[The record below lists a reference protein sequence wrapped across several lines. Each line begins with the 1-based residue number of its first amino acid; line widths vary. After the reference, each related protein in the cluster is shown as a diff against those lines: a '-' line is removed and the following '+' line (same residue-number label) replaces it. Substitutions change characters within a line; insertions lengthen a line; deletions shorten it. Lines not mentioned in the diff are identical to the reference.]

1 MQSDPELRPG
11 VGSDHQLPGS
21 TSPQRQRRGVRTIV
35 WIGVLL
41 VFALGFYLILRHN
54 QAPQQGQRGPGGGS
68 GAGGGGRRGGAG
80 GGGPVN
86 LTATTAYK
94 GDIGVYV
101 DAIGTV
107 TPVYTS
113 SITAQAN
120 GVVTAVHYT
129 EGQMVRKGEP
139 LIDID
144 ARPYDATLTQAE
156 GVLQR
161 DQGLLAEAQMDL
173 ARYQAALARNAI
185 QKQQVDDQ
193 EKLVEQDQGTVKTD
207 QGTVQY
213 DQIQVGFCHIVAPI
227 TGRVGLRLVDPG
239 NVVQAN
245 SSTVLAVIT
254 QIQPITVVFTVAE
267 DNLGQILPQMRKRA
281 KLTVDAY
288 DHTGQNKIASGTLLT
303 LDNQI
308 DTTTGTVKA
317 RAEFANKE
325 GSLFPN
331 QFVNARLLVNTI
343 HDATLIP
350 TAAVQHNGQAAYVYV
365 ISGGKAHMTP
375 ITVGVTEGLTAQVS
389 GVNPGDQLA
398 TSGFE
403 KLQDGST
410 ASVSTGDGSGAGG
423 GKGSRGGH
431 AGGGG
436 SGGSGRGAGSGGSGG
451 GPGGNNHGGGH
462 GNGGGPA
469 GGSSAP

>member
-1 MQSDPELRPG
+1 MQSDPELRPT
-11 VGSDHQLPGS
+11 VGSDHQLPSS
-21 TSPQRQRRGVRTIV
+21 TGTEKPPQKGIRVLV

-41 VFALGFYLILRHN
+41 LFALAFFLVMHHKA
-54 QAPQQGQRGPGGGS
+54 APQQGAAG
-68 GAGGGGRRGGAG
+68 GGGGRRGGGA

-86 LTATTAYK
+86 LTAATARK

-113 SITAQAN
+113 SITSQVN
-120 GVVTAVHYT
+120 GVITAVHYT
-129 EGQMVRKGEP
+129 EGQIVRKGDP

-144 ARPYDATLTQAE
+144 SRPYQATLMQAQ
-156 GVLQR
+156 GILQR

-173 ARYQAALARNAI
+173 TRYQAALARNAI

-193 EKLVEQDQGTVKTD
+193 EKVVEQDQGTVKND

-213 DQIQVGFCHIVAPI
+213 DQIQVDFCHIVAPI

-245 SSTVLAVIT
+245 STTVLAVIT

-267 DNLGQILPQMRKRA
+267 DSLGQVLPQMRKKA
-281 KLTVDAY
+281 KLSVDAF
-288 DHTGQNKIASGTLLT
+288 DRSGQNKIASGSLLT

-317 RAEFANKE
+317 RAQFANKDN
-325 GSLFPN
+325 SLFPN

-343 HDATLIP
+343 SGATLIP
-350 TAAVQHNGQAAYVYV
+350 TATVQHNGQVAYVYL
-365 ISGGKAHMTP
+365 ISNDHAKITP
-375 ITVGVTEGLTAQVS
+375 ITVGVIDGLTAQVT
-389 GVNPGDQLA
+389 GINPGDQLA

-403 KLQDGST
+403 KLQDNSPVT
-410 ASVSTGDGSGAGG
+410 ISTGT
-423 GKGSRGGH
+423 
-431 AGGGG
+431 
-436 SGGSGRGAGSGGSGG
+436 GAGSGGGSGKG
-451 GPGGNNHGGGH
+451 GKGGHSGGH
-462 GNGGGPA
+462 GGSTNGGAAPS
-469 GGSSAP
+469 GSNTP